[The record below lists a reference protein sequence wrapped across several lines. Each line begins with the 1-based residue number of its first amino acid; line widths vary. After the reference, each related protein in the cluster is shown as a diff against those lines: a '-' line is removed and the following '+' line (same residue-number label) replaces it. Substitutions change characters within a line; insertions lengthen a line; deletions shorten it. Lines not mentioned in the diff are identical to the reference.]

1 MISNLIYVTSRRRHQ
16 PWVRL
21 SARDTAA
28 VRLSTRDTASTS
40 KSFLSSHIFIF
51 VPSGCVLSRDRN
63 IGRLSKSWAHAVDYK
78 ILFGFSVYGTSKRQ
92 PLLALY
98 LLIFPTPVMLPPLL
112 PLPHPLMSPP
122 RIQPNICE
130 YARCLIYLLLIDFSF
145 DYFLHYSFFVRLSTQ
160 YQMHCVHPSEPSEH
174 CGILRKYAQFEISLA
189 L

>member
-1 MISNLIYVTSRRRHQ
+1 MTVPNA
-16 PWVRL
+16 
-21 SARDTAA
+21 SAPG
-28 VRLSTRDTASTS
+28 

-51 VPSGCVLSRDRN
+51 MPSGCVLSRDRN
-63 IGRLSKSWAHAVDYK
+63 IGRLSKCWAHAVDYE

-98 LLIFPTPVMLPPLL
+98 LLVFLTPVMLPPLL
-112 PLPHPLMSPP
+112 PLLHPLMSPP

-160 YQMHCVHPSEPSEH
+160 YQMHCVHRPESSEH
-174 CGILRKYAQFEISLA
+174 CGILQNYAQFEISLA